1 MSVYLFYGEEEY
13 FLENKVKKNK
23 KRIWRINKRNKL
35 YFFG

>member
-13 FLENKVKKNK
+13 FLENKVKKIK
-23 KRIWRINKRNKL
+23 KEFGRINKRNKL